1 MKRNKGFT
9 LIELLVV
16 IAIIAI
22 LAAILFPVFAK
33 AREKARQ
40 ITCLSNEKQMGLA
53 MLQYVQDFDEAFPRG
68 QYYDASGNPLD
79 WQNAI
84 YPYIKNGAG
93 TGVSGGTTAY
103 NGLGGIWSC
112 PSFPS
117 LQVDEYGV
125 NANICHPTPDPPA
138 QALPPVALAL
148 IDAPASKML
157 VAEKGQGPAEGR
169 PFIAVDEYI
178 WTDYVN
184 NGTATSFVLRPEDFS
199 DPNYAKD
206 LQYDYDEALNKNGTE
221 AYPSPAY
228 MPRYRHSGT
237 CNVLFV
243 DGHVKSIVKGRMSG
257 GVNWYN
263 NWYVEGASI
272 SGPAY

>member
-1 MKRNKGFT
+1 MKRNRGFT

-40 ITCLSNEKQMGLA
+40 ITCLSNEKQMGLGI
-53 MLQYVQDFDEAFPRG
+53 LQYVQDFDEAFPQG
-68 QYYDASGNPLD
+68 QYLDAASNPLD

-84 YPYIKNGAG
+84 FPYIKNGEGSVGAG
-93 TGVSGGTTAY
+93 GVTTF
-103 NGLGGIWSC
+103 NGKGGIWSC

-117 LQVDEYGV
+117 NQIDEYGM
-125 NANICHPTPDPPA
+125 NEDICHPSTYN
-138 QALPPVALAL
+138 LGPVSEAM
-148 IDAPASKML
+148 IDSPSSKMI
-157 VAEKGQGPAEGR
+157 VAEKGQASGVDRGQ
-169 PFIAVDEYI
+169 PFVAVDEYI
-178 WTDYVN
+178 WTNYVN
-184 NGTATSFVLRPEDFS
+184 DGTAANFVLRPEDFS

-206 LQYDYDEALNKNGTE
+206 LQYDYDTPLSTAANDPY
-221 AYPSPAY
+221 ASPTY

-263 NWYVEGASI
+263 NWYVEGGSQTEV
-272 SGPAY
+272 Y